1 MAPILACRCVFL
13 SGALALTVA
22 TGGVCAQETPP
33 LELNAH
39 ASLGMSRSLASGVAY
54 RAMDSS
60 LVALDD
66 GWSGRLDNR
75 VGVQARWN
83 ITPAWSAVVQSLVR
97 RNGADDVRMAT
108 PWAYVS
114 WQPDTQWE
122 VRLGR
127 FRQSLF
133 LITDS
138 YDIGY
143 SHPWVRPPAEL
154 YTLVGES
161 TSLDGVQV
169 RHRHALGAGVTGILT
184 AHAGVTEVKRP
195 RYQVRNTRNLGISY
209 AVSDGALTVQAA
221 LVSANTRMNSSGIEQ
236 IEALIRQQDAAV
248 ADDYGVANIAGQ
260 TYGGLGLRYEKN
272 GWLFI
277 SEIGATQLQR
287 RSMTDRLGW
296 YATLGRTF
304 GAWTPYLSYAENRV
318 TGALT
323 EDRLGSGSTASTANA
338 FLARRNTGQHTWSLG
353 VRWDFQEGMDL
364 KVQLDRVSPDTYGL
378 QGSVLPDGRHHFN
391 VISVVMDWAY

>member
-1 MAPILACRCVFL
+1 VK
-13 SGALALTVA
+13 S
-22 TGGVCAQETPP
+22 VCAQEAPL

-39 ASLGMSRSLASGVAY
+39 ASFGVSRTLANGVAY

-75 VGVQARWN
+75 IGVQARWN
-83 ITPAWSAVVQSLVR
+83 IAPAWSAVVQSQVR

-108 PWAYVS
+108 PWAYLS
-114 WQPDTQWE
+114 WHPDTQWE

-161 TSLDGVQV
+161 TSIDGVQI
-169 RHRHALGAGVTGILT
+169 RHRHALATGLTGTLT

-195 RYQVRNTRNLGISY
+195 RYQVRNTRNIGISY
-209 AVSDGALTVQAA
+209 AVSNGALTVQAA
-221 LVSANTRMNSSGIEQ
+221 LVSADTRMTSSGIEQ
-236 IEALIRQQDAAV
+236 VEALIRQQDPAV
-248 ADDYGVANIAGQ
+248 ADDYAVANVSGQ
-260 TYGGLGLRYEKN
+260 NYGGLGLRYEKD

-318 TGALT
+318 TGILT
-323 EDRLGSGSTASTANA
+323 EDRLVAGSAASTANA
-338 FLARRNTGQHTWSLG
+338 FLARRNTGQHTWSFG

-378 QGSVLPDGRHHFN
+378 QATLLPDGRRHFN
-391 VISVVMDWAY
+391 VLSVVMDWAY